1 VLVVDQGEYLKED
14 PNMSEE
20 KATTTEQ
27 KQMEERSLS
36 VFASEKKEDITALII
51 AFALALLVIITL
63 K

>member
-1 VLVVDQGEYLKED
+1 
-14 PNMSEE
+14 MAEE

-36 VFASEKKEDITALII
+36 VFSSEKKEDVTSLVI
-51 AFALALLVIITL
+51 AFVLAVLVLIAL

>member
-1 VLVVDQGEYLKED
+1 
-14 PNMSEE
+14 MAEE
-20 KATTTEQ
+20 KAAASEQ
-27 KQMEERSLS
+27 KQMEERALS

>member
-1 VLVVDQGEYLKED
+1 MAED
-14 PNMSEE
+14 
-20 KATTTEQ
+20 KAAAAEQ

-36 VFASEKKEDITALII
+36 VFASEKKEDITALVI

>member
-1 VLVVDQGEYLKED
+1 MAED
-14 PNMSEE
+14 
-20 KATTTEQ
+20 KAALSEQ